1 MQSKSIDWFVYDGN
15 LWWRVMSYE
24 KFTFLEANTFL
35 RTHQNYSTNSYEPN
49 TAAEIYYKRKCF
61 YKLVNRSQT
70 TKSFDLFGPT
80 KWRYCELFSI
90 RLSFFLSFCVEFFSG
105 LSQNRDRPKV
115 KVFKLYEKSSQRN
128 FSYFFAWNYSNITRK
143 IDLNGFFCGEIF
155 ILKFWPKGPEMN
167 SLSCIANRWI
177 SFFIFLHEIEA
188 A

>member
-1 MQSKSIDWFVYDGN
+1 MNLIQLQRSTTKESVFTSWLIDPKP
-15 LWWRVMSYE
+15 LRVL
-24 KFTFLEANTFL
+24 TFSDPRNEGIV
-35 RTHQNYSTNSYEPN
+35 NYSPSVCP
-49 TAAEIYYKRKCF
+49 
-61 YKLVNRSQT
+61 
-70 TKSFDLFGPT
+70 
-80 KWRYCELFSI
+80 
-90 RLSFFLSFCVEFFSG
+90 FFCLSFCVEFFSG